1 MARIAPL
8 AVALVAAAA
17 GAAAADSTH
26 RIRVESTPPGA
37 HVYLGDVESG
47 AKCDATPCEFE
58 APLGDNTVIIR
69 LDHYKPTIE
78 QIDVKRSRDK
88 KPQVF
93 KYELE
98 AAVAT
103 IVCDDPKAK
112 GASIQINGH
121 EKGKCP
127 AHVEVDP
134 GGVQVIIKLG
144 GKTLFEDF
152 VDVDAG
158 AEKQLEL
165 TGGGGGKGSDD
176 EGSKGSDD
184 DSKGSDDDGKGSDD
198 DGKGSGDGS
207 GGSVTKP
214 AETGP
219 RARFINAQVVVDV
232 GWRRFAYENPVATL
246 PATEQEDGQV
256 IAGPQIELWPAELAH
271 SQHLRGLSILA
282 RAEFKLNQ
290 LDVTDGTTGMVIGK
304 TYWGSYEGSVRN
316 RWSFDSVAVEAGAGY
331 VRDQVQYDTDSASL
345 GKLPSADYQSIRIG
359 GRALLREGALEPYLS
374 AETRIVMSGGDLQ
387 NRFTNASATGLRAAI
402 GAALT
407 QGALFGRIELSY
419 LRYSWT
425 FPAGMNTMATG
436 ATDQLFGLS
445 FNVGYLY

>member
-1 MARIAPL
+1 MGRIAPL
-8 AVALVAAAA
+8 AVALVAAA
-17 GAAAADSTH
+17 GGTAAAEPTH
-26 RIRVESTPPGA
+26 RIRVETTPPGA
-37 HVYLGDVESG
+37 HVYIGDVESG
-47 AKCDATPCEFE
+47 AKCEATPCEFE
-58 APLGDNTVIIR
+58 APIGDNTLIVR
-69 LDHYKPTIE
+69 LEGHKP
-78 QIDVKRSRDK
+78 QIDEVDVKRSRDK
-88 KPQVF
+88 RPQVF

-98 AAVAT
+98 ASVAT

-127 AHVEVDP
+127 AHVEVEP
-134 GGVQVIIKLG
+134 GGVQVIVKLG

-165 TGGGGGKGSDD
+165 TGTPKDGGGG
-176 EGSKGSDD
+176 D
-184 DSKGSDDDGKGSDD
+184 DSGDDGKGSDD
-198 DGKGSGDGS
+198 DGGKGSDDDGGKGSGDH
-207 GGSVTKP
+207 GGDITKP

-219 RARFINAQVVVDV
+219 RSRFINAQVVVDV
-232 GWRRFAYENPVATL
+232 GWRRFQYENPVATL
-246 PATEQEDGQV
+246 PATEEEDGQV
-256 IAGPQIELWPAELAH
+256 IAGPQVELWPAELAH

-290 LDVTDGTTGMVIGK
+290 LDVKDGTTGMTIGK
-304 TYWGSYEGSVRN
+304 TYWGSYEASVRN
-316 RWSFDSVAVEAGAGY
+316 RWSFESAAVEASAGY

-359 GRALLREGALEPYLS
+359 VRGLLRAGALEPYLA

-387 NRFTNASATGLRAAI
+387 NRFTNASATGLR
-402 GAALT
+402 GALGVALT
-407 QGALFGRIELSY
+407 SGALFGRVELSY

-425 FPAGMNTMATG
+425 YPPDVNTMATG

-445 FNVGYLY
+445 LNVGYLY